1 MDSHGRLHFWGDLIE
16 GGFVAIIAVA
26 VVVAHAAAAV
36 VVVAVVVV
44 AVVFITV
51 VVSATV
57 AVVVQKLIYK
67 FQNRGAILNQVV
79 IRQQL
84 L

>member
-26 VVVAHAAAAV
+26 VVVAHAAA
-36 VVVAVVVV
+36 VVVAVVV
-44 AVVFITV
+44 
-51 VVSATV
+51 V